1 MIKFQCYFIQLIME
15 KKMGNNRWLSM
26 NEICE
31 YLGISRDTALKWINN
46 KNMPAHKI
54 DKLWRF
60 KVNEIDDWVRSNGQN
75 KTDQEND

>member
-1 MIKFQCYFIQLIME
+1 
-15 KKMGNNRWLSM
+15 MGNNRWLSM

-46 KNMPAHKI
+46 KNILEAHKI

-75 KTDQEND
+75 KTD

>member
-1 MIKFQCYFIQLIME
+1 MME
-15 KKMGNNRWLSM
+15 KKMRNNRWLSM

-31 YLGISRDTALKWINN
+31 CLGISRDTVLKWINN
-46 KNMPAHKI
+46 KNVLTHKI

-75 KTDQEND
+75 KTD

>member
-1 MIKFQCYFIQLIME
+1 ME

-75 KTDQEND
+75 KTD